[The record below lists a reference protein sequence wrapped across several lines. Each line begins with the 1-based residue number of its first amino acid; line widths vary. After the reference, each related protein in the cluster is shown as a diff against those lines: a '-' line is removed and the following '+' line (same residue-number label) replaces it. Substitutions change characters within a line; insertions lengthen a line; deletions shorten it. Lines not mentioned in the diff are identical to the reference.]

1 MKDIVFNE
9 VVNGRRVMVEKHNN
23 PWDYYTGYIQLGK
36 IGDPDEWIKQVNNRN
51 EDYFDRL
58 DEFSNFPYGVT
69 YAGNLSIDGEW
80 WVGFD
85 TASAPIGSVDE
96 EDCIDALKATA
107 LILEVRSNAVKDAAY
122 NLKDKKDKATDKQ
135 KNVGLL
141 LETLTDIAKANTAN
155 KFDEKDNAER
165 YLNEAGNN
173 VADYLVKE
181 LGVNPAYIILY
192 AIAKIVLNEDEEGEK
207 AAKEFIKTQLPNI
220 LGDDE
225 DDE

>member
-9 VVNGRRVMVEKHNN
+9 VVSGRRVMVEKHNS

-85 TASAPIGSVDE
+85 TASAPIGSIDE

-107 LILEVRSNAVKDAAY
+107 LILEVRSNAVKDAVD
-122 NLKDKKDKATDKQ
+122 NLKDKKDKVTDKQ

-141 LETLTDIAKANTAN
+141 LETVNDLANAVALNKTDKTDKANKKLKNAGIKLIEFLDKELN
-155 KFDEKDNAER
+155 VSPEDVALFAILKIALSEDEDKDNE
-165 YLNEAGNN
+165 
-173 VADYLVKE
+173 
-181 LGVNPAYIILY
+181 
-192 AIAKIVLNEDEEGEK
+192 
-207 AAKEFIKTQLPNI
+207 
-220 LGDDE
+220 
-225 DDE
+225 

>member
-36 IGDPDEWIKQVNNRN
+36 IYDPDEWIKQVNNRN

-107 LILEVRSNAVKDAAY
+107 LILKVRSNAVKDAAY

-141 LETLTDIAKANTAN
+141 LETFNDLANAVTLNKTDKTDKAN
-155 KFDEKDNAER
+155 KKLENAGIKLIEF
-165 YLNEAGNN
+165 LN
-173 VADYLVKE
+173 KE
-181 LGVNPAYIILY
+181 LNVSPEDVTLFAILKT
-192 AIAKIVLNEDEEGEK
+192 ALSEDE
-207 AAKEFIKTQLPNI
+207 
-220 LGDDE
+220 DE
-225 DDE
+225 DNE

>member
-1 MKDIVFNE
+1 MKDVVFNE
-9 VVNGRRVMVEKHNN
+9 VVSGRRVMVEKHNS

-36 IGDPDEWIKQVNNRN
+36 IYDPDEWIKQVNNRN

-107 LILEVRSNAVKDAAY
+107 LILEVRSNAVKEAVAETKKNDQKGGSKKDSENVGILLKILSDLALADKADDCGDNDTVEDKLSDAGAELIKY
-122 NLKDKKDKATDKQ
+122 IVEIMSYGLLKD
-135 KNVGLL
+135 V
-141 LETLTDIAKANTAN
+141 
-155 KFDEKDNAER
+155 
-165 YLNEAGNN
+165 
-173 VADYLVKE
+173 
-181 LGVNPAYIILY
+181 LG
-192 AIAKIVLNEDEEGEK
+192 EG
-207 AAKEFIKTQLPNI
+207 
-220 LGDDE
+220 E

>member
-1 MKDIVFNE
+1 MKDVVFNE

-36 IGDPDEWIKQVNNRN
+36 IYDPDEWIKQVNNRN

-107 LILEVRSNAVKDAAY
+107 LILKIRSNAVKDAIAETKKNDPKDGSKKDSENVGILLELLSDLALASDANY
-122 NLKDKKDKATDKQ
+122 CGDKDTVEEKLTDAGAELIKYLVDKLGMYTADIMLYGLLKD
-135 KNVGLL
+135 
-141 LETLTDIAKANTAN
+141 
-155 KFDEKDNAER
+155 
-165 YLNEAGNN
+165 
-173 VADYLVKE
+173 
-181 LGVNPAYIILY
+181 
-192 AIAKIVLNEDEEGEK
+192 VLD
-207 AAKEFIKTQLPNI
+207 
-220 LGDDE
+220 DDE
-225 DDE
+225 DNE

>member
-155 KFDEKDNAER
+155 KFD
-165 YLNEAGNN
+165 
-173 VADYLVKE
+173 V
-181 LGVNPAYIILY
+181 Y
-192 AIAKIVLNEDEEGEK
+192 AIAKIVLNEDEDEDEEGEK

>member
-1 MKDIVFNE
+1 MKDVVFNE
-9 VVNGRRVMVEKHNN
+9 VVSGRRVIVQKHTK
-23 PWDYYTGYIQLGK
+23 PWTYYAGYIQLYPLD
-36 IGDPDEWIKQVNNRN
+36 DPAEWITQVNNRN

-58 DEFSNFPYGVT
+58 DEFSEFPYGVT

-85 TASAPIGSVDE
+85 TSSAPLGDIDKE
-96 EDCIDALKATA
+96 ECIDALKATA
-107 LILEVRSNAVKDAAY
+107 LTLKIRAKAVKEAVA
-122 NLKDKKDKATDKQ
+122 NLKDKKDKATEKP

-181 LGVNPAYIILY
+181 LGVNPADIALY
-192 AIAKIVLNEDEEGEK
+192 AIAKIVLNEDEE
-207 AAKEFIKTQLPNI
+207 
-220 LGDDE
+220 D
-225 DDE
+225 

>member
-9 VVNGRRVMVEKHNN
+9 VVSGRRVMVEKHNN
-23 PWDYYTGYIQLGK
+23 PWDYYTGYIQLYPLD
-36 IGDPDEWIKQVNNRN
+36 DPDEWIKQVNNRN
-51 EDYFDRL
+51 EDYFDKL

-85 TASAPIGSVDE
+85 TASAPIGSIDE

-122 NLKDKKDKATDKQ
+122 NLKDKKEKSSDKQ

-141 LETLTDIAKANTAN
+141 LETVNDIANAVSLNETDKTDKAN
-155 KFDEKDNAER
+155 KKLENAGIK
-165 YLNEAGNN
+165 LIAFL
-173 VADYLVKE
+173 DKE
-181 LGVNPAYIILY
+181 LNISPEDVALFAILK
-192 AIAKIVLNEDEEGEK
+192 IALSED
-207 AAKEFIKTQLPNI
+207 
-220 LGDDE
+220 DDE
-225 DDE
+225 DNE

>member
-1 MKDIVFNE
+1 MKDVVFNE
-9 VVNGRRVMVEKHNN
+9 VVSGRRVMVEKHNS

-36 IGDPDEWIKQVNNRN
+36 IYDPDEWIKQVNNRN

-107 LILEVRSNAVKDAAY
+107 LILEVRTNAVKDALAETQKNDQKGGSKKDSENVGILLELLNDLAIASDANY
-122 NLKDKKDKATDKQ
+122 YSDKDTVKEKLSDAGAELIKYLVEELGMDTADIMLYGLLKDA
-135 KNVGLL
+135 L
-141 LETLTDIAKANTAN
+141 N
-155 KFDEKDNAER
+155 KGEDNE
-165 YLNEAGNN
+165 
-173 VADYLVKE
+173 
-181 LGVNPAYIILY
+181 
-192 AIAKIVLNEDEEGEK
+192 
-207 AAKEFIKTQLPNI
+207 
-220 LGDDE
+220 
-225 DDE
+225 

>member
-9 VVNGRRVMVEKHNN
+9 VVSGRRVMVEKHNS

-36 IGDPDEWIKQVNNRN
+36 IYDPDEWIKQVNNRN

-96 EDCIDALKATA
+96 KDCIDALKATA
-107 LILEVRSNAVKDAAY
+107 LILEVRSNAVKEAVA
-122 NLKDKKDKATDKQ
+122 NLQEKKDKASEKQ

-141 LETLTDIAKANTAN
+141 LEILTDIAKANTAN
-155 KFDEKDNAER
+155 KFDEKDNAEL
-165 YLNEAGNN
+165 YLNEAGKN
-173 VADYLVKE
+173 VAGYLIKE
-181 LGVNPAYIILY
+181 LGVNPADIALY
-192 AIAKIVLNEDEEGEK
+192 AIAKIGLNEDEE
-207 AAKEFIKTQLPNI
+207 
-220 LGDDE
+220 D
-225 DDE
+225 

>member
-9 VVNGRRVMVEKHNN
+9 VVSGRRVMVEKHNN
-23 PWDYYTGYIQLGK
+23 PWDYYTGYIQLSK
-36 IGDPDEWIKQVNNRN
+36 IDDPDEWIKQVNNRN
-51 EDYFDRL
+51 EDYFDKL

-107 LILEVRSNAVKDAAY
+107 LILEVRSNAVKEAVA
-122 NLKDKKDKATDKQ
+122 NLKYKKDKATEKP

-141 LETLTDIAKANTAN
+141 LETLTDMAKANTAN

-173 VADYLVKE
+173 VAGYLIKE
-181 LGVNPAYIILY
+181 LGVNPDDIALY
-192 AIAKIVLNEDEEGEK
+192 AIAKIVLNEDE
-207 AAKEFIKTQLPNI
+207 
-220 LGDDE
+220 DDE
-225 DDE
+225 QRIN

>member
-1 MKDIVFNE
+1 MKDVVFNE
-9 VVNGRRVMVEKHNN
+9 VVSGRRIMVFKHTK
-23 PWDYYTGYIQLGK
+23 PWTYYTGYIQLYPLD
-36 IGDPDEWIKQVNNRN
+36 DPAEWIAQVNNRN

-85 TASAPIGSVDE
+85 TASAPSGEIDKE
-96 EDCIDALKATA
+96 ECIDALKATA
-107 LILEVRSNAVKDAAY
+107 LTLKIRAKAVKDAVA
-122 NLKDKKDKATDKQ
+122 NLKDKKDKATEKP

-173 VADYLVKE
+173 VAGYLIKE
-181 LGVNPAYIILY
+181 LGVNPADIALY
-192 AIAKIVLNEDEEGEK
+192 AIAKIVLNEDEE
-207 AAKEFIKTQLPNI
+207 
-220 LGDDE
+220 D
-225 DDE
+225 

>member
-1 MKDIVFNE
+1 MKDVVFNE
-9 VVNGRRVMVEKHNN
+9 IVSGRRIMVFKHTK
-23 PWDYYTGYIQLGK
+23 PWTYYTGYIQLYPLD
-36 IGDPDEWIKQVNNRN
+36 DPAEWIAQVNNRN

-85 TASAPIGSVDE
+85 TSSAPLGDIDQE
-96 EDCIDALKATA
+96 ECIDALRATA
-107 LILEVRSNAVKDAAY
+107 LTLKIRAKAVKEAVA
-122 NLKDKKDKATDKQ
+122 NLKDKKDEATEKP

-165 YLNEAGNN
+165 YLNEAGKN
-173 VADYLVKE
+173 VAGYLIKE
-181 LGVNPAYIILY
+181 LGVNPADIALY
-192 AIAKIVLNEDEEGEK
+192 AIAKIGLNEDEE
-207 AAKEFIKTQLPNI
+207 
-220 LGDDE
+220 DDE
-225 DDE
+225 DE

>member
-1 MKDIVFNE
+1 M
-9 VVNGRRVMVEKHNN
+9 
-23 PWDYYTGYIQLGK
+23 
-36 IGDPDEWIKQVNNRN
+36 
-51 EDYFDRL
+51 
-58 DEFSNFPYGVT
+58 
-69 YAGNLSIDGEW
+69 
-80 WVGFD
+80 
-85 TASAPIGSVDE
+85 
-96 EDCIDALKATA
+96 
-107 LILEVRSNAVKDAAY
+107 EVRSNAVKDAAY

-181 LGVNPAYIILY
+181 LGVNPAYITLY
-192 AIAKIVLNEDEEGEK
+192 AIAKIVLNEDEDEEGEK

>member
-1 MKDIVFNE
+1 MKDVVFNE
-9 VVNGRRVMVEKHNN
+9 VVSGRRVMVEKHNN
-23 PWDYYTGYIQLGK
+23 PWDYYTGYIQLSK
-36 IGDPDEWIKQVNNRN
+36 IDDPDEWIKQVNNRN

-107 LILEVRSNAVKDAAY
+107 LIL
-122 NLKDKKDKATDKQ
+122 DKKDKATDKQ

-141 LETLTDIAKANTAN
+141 LETFNDLS
-155 KFDEKDNAER
+155 NA
-165 YLNEAGNN
+165 
-173 VADYLVKE
+173 
-181 LGVNPAYIILY
+181 
-192 AIAKIVLNEDEEGEK
+192 IVLNETDKTDK
-207 AAKEFIKTQLPNI
+207 ANKKLENAGIKLIAFLDKELNVSPEDVALFAALKIALSE
-220 LGDDE
+220 DE
-225 DDE
+225 DEDNE

>member
-1 MKDIVFNE
+1 MENVYNEIVS
-9 VVNGRRVMVEKHNN
+9 GRRIMVFKHTK
-23 PWDYYTGYIQLGK
+23 PWTYYTGYIQLYPLD
-36 IGDPDEWIKQVNNRN
+36 DPAEWIAQVNNRN

-58 DEFSNFPYGVT
+58 DEFSNFPYGVA

-85 TASAPIGSVDE
+85 TASAPSGEIDKE
-96 EDCIDALKATA
+96 ECIDALKATA
-107 LILEVRSNAVKDAAY
+107 LTLKIRAKAVKEAVA
-122 NLKDKKDKATDKQ
+122 NLKDKKDKATEKP

-173 VADYLVKE
+173 VAGYLIKE
-181 LGVNPAYIILY
+181 LGVNPADIALY
-192 AIAKIVLNEDEEGEK
+192 AIAKIVLNEDEE
-207 AAKEFIKTQLPNI
+207 
-220 LGDDE
+220 D
-225 DDE
+225 

>member
-9 VVNGRRVMVEKHNN
+9 VVSGRRVMVEKHNS
-23 PWDYYTGYIQLGK
+23 PWDYYTGYIQLYPLD
-36 IGDPDEWIKQVNNRN
+36 DPAEWIKQVNNRN

-141 LETLTDIAKANTAN
+141 LETFNDLANAVALNKTDKTDKAN
-155 KFDEKDNAER
+155 KKLENAGIKLIEF
-165 YLNEAGNN
+165 LN
-173 VADYLVKE
+173 KE
-181 LGVNPAYIILY
+181 LNVSPEDVALFAILK
-192 AIAKIVLNEDEEGEK
+192 IALSEDNGEDNE
-207 AAKEFIKTQLPNI
+207 
-220 LGDDE
+220 
-225 DDE
+225 

>member
-9 VVNGRRVMVEKHNN
+9 VVSGRRVMVEKHNN

-51 EDYFDRL
+51 EDYFDKL

-107 LILEVRSNAVKDAAY
+107 LILEVRSNAVKEAVA
-122 NLKDKKDKATDKQ
+122 NLQEKKDKASEKP

-141 LETLTDIAKANTAN
+141 LETFNDLADAITLNETDKTDKANKKLENAGIKLIAFLDKELN
-155 KFDEKDNAER
+155 ISPEDVALFAILKIALSEDEDKDNE
-165 YLNEAGNN
+165 
-173 VADYLVKE
+173 
-181 LGVNPAYIILY
+181 
-192 AIAKIVLNEDEEGEK
+192 
-207 AAKEFIKTQLPNI
+207 
-220 LGDDE
+220 
-225 DDE
+225 

>member
-1 MKDIVFNE
+1 MKDVVFNE
-9 VVNGRRVMVEKHNN
+9 VVSGRRVMVEKHNS

-85 TASAPIGSVDE
+85 TASAPIGSIDE

-107 LILEVRSNAVKDAAY
+107 LILEVRSNAVKDAVD
-122 NLKDKKDKATDKQ
+122 NLKDKKDKVTDKQ

-141 LETLTDIAKANTAN
+141 LETVNDLANAVALNKTDKTDKANKKLKNAGIKLIEFLN
-155 KFDEKDNAER
+155 KELNVSPEDVALFAILKIALSEDKDKDNE
-165 YLNEAGNN
+165 
-173 VADYLVKE
+173 
-181 LGVNPAYIILY
+181 
-192 AIAKIVLNEDEEGEK
+192 
-207 AAKEFIKTQLPNI
+207 
-220 LGDDE
+220 
-225 DDE
+225 

>member
-1 MKDIVFNE
+1 MKDVVFNE
-9 VVNGRRVMVEKHNN
+9 VVSGRRIMVFKHTK
-23 PWDYYTGYIQLGK
+23 PWTYYAGYIQLYPLD
-36 IGDPDEWIKQVNNRN
+36 DPAEWIAQVNNRN

-85 TASAPIGSVDE
+85 TSSAPLGDIDQE
-96 EDCIDALKATA
+96 ECIDALKATA
-107 LILEVRSNAVKDAAY
+107 LTLKIRAKAVKDAVD
-122 NLKDKKDKATDKQ
+122 NLKDKKDKATEKP

-173 VADYLVKE
+173 VAGYLIKE
-181 LGVNPAYIILY
+181 LGVNPDDIALY
-192 AIAKIVLNEDEEGEK
+192 AIAKSVLNEDE
-207 AAKEFIKTQLPNI
+207 
-220 LGDDE
+220 DDE
-225 DDE
+225 

>member
-9 VVNGRRVMVEKHNN
+9 VVSGRRVMVEKHNS
-23 PWDYYTGYIQLGK
+23 PWDYYTGYIQLYPLD
-36 IGDPDEWIKQVNNRN
+36 DPSEWIKQVNNRN
-51 EDYFDRL
+51 EDYFDKL

-107 LILEVRSNAVKDAAY
+107 LILKIRAKAVKDAAY
-122 NLKDKKDKATDKQ
+122 NLKGKKDKSSDKQ
-135 KNVGLL
+135 KNIGLL
-141 LETLTDIAKANTAN
+141 LETFNDLANAVALNETDKTDKAN
-155 KFDEKDNAER
+155 KKLENASIK
-165 YLNEAGNN
+165 LLAFL
-173 VADYLVKE
+173 DKE
-181 LGVNPAYIILY
+181 LNISPEDVALFGILK
-192 AIAKIVLNEDEEGEK
+192 IALSEDEG
-207 AAKEFIKTQLPNI
+207 
-220 LGDDE
+220 E

>member
-1 MKDIVFNE
+1 MKDVVFNE
-9 VVNGRRVMVEKHNN
+9 VVSGRRIMVFKHTK
-23 PWDYYTGYIQLGK
+23 PWTYYTGYIQLYPLD
-36 IGDPDEWIKQVNNRN
+36 DPAEWIAQVNNRN

-58 DEFSNFPYGVT
+58 DEFSNFPYGVN

-85 TASAPIGSVDE
+85 TASAPSGEIDKE
-96 EDCIDALKATA
+96 ECIDALKATA
-107 LILEVRSNAVKDAAY
+107 LTLKIRAKAVKDAVA
-122 NLKDKKDKATDKQ
+122 NLKDKKDKATEKP

-173 VADYLVKE
+173 VAGYLIKE
-181 LGVNPAYIILY
+181 LGVNPADIALY
-192 AIAKIVLNEDEEGEK
+192 AIAKIVLNEDEE
-207 AAKEFIKTQLPNI
+207 
-220 LGDDE
+220 D
-225 DDE
+225 

>member
-1 MKDIVFNE
+1 MKDVVFNE
-9 VVNGRRVMVEKHNN
+9 VVSGRRIMVFKHTK
-23 PWDYYTGYIQLGK
+23 PWTYYTGYIQLYPLD
-36 IGDPDEWIKQVNNRN
+36 DPAEWIAQVNNRN

-85 TASAPIGSVDE
+85 TASAPSGEIDKE
-96 EDCIDALKATA
+96 ECIDALKATA
-107 LILEVRSNAVKDAAY
+107 LTLKIRAKAVKDAVA
-122 NLKDKKDKATDKQ
+122 NLKDKKDKATEKP

-173 VADYLVKE
+173 VAGYLIKE
-181 LGVNPAYIILY
+181 LEIGRAHV
-192 AIAKIVLNEDEEGEK
+192 
-207 AAKEFIKTQLPNI
+207 
-220 LGDDE
+220 
-225 DDE
+225 

>member
-1 MKDIVFNE
+1 MKDVVFNE
-9 VVNGRRVMVEKHNN
+9 IVSGRRIMVFKHTK
-23 PWDYYTGYIQLGK
+23 PWPCYTGYIQLYPLD
-36 IGDPDEWIKQVNNRN
+36 DPAEWITQVNNRN

-58 DEFSNFPYGVT
+58 DEFSDFPYGVT

-85 TASAPIGSVDE
+85 TSSASGDIDE
-96 EDCIDALKATA
+96 EECIDALKATA
-107 LILEVRSNAVKDAAY
+107 LTLKIRAKAVKEAVA
-122 NLKDKKDKATDKQ
+122 NLKGKKDKATEKP

-173 VADYLVKE
+173 VAGYLIKE
-181 LGVNPAYIILY
+181 LGVNPADIALY
-192 AIAKIVLNEDEEGEK
+192 AIAKIVLNEDEE
-207 AAKEFIKTQLPNI
+207 
-220 LGDDE
+220 D
-225 DDE
+225 